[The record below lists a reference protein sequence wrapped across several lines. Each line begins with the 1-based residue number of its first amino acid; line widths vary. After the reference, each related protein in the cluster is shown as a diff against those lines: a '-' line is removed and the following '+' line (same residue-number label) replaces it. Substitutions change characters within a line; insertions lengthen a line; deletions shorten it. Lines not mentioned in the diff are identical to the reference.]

1 MTWSSD
7 GTSLIVTA
15 DQAGRTPVFVIDLST
30 SAITQLT
37 TDDFA
42 YTDVTPAPGGVLY
55 ALRSSLTA
63 PPHPVRIDPDGS
75 ITGLPCIELP
85 TLPGTLEDITANAPD
100 GESVRSWLVLPED
113 LTPRRCC
120 SGFTGVRWPAG
131 TAGRGGG
138 IRG

>member
-63 PPHPVRIDPDGS
+63 PHTRCESTPTAASQDCLALNCRRCQGLWKTSPRMHRTESRCVRGWCFLKTS
-75 ITGLPCIELP
+75 
-85 TLPGTLEDITANAPD
+85 
-100 GESVRSWLVLPED
+100 R
-113 LTPRRCC
+113 PRRCC